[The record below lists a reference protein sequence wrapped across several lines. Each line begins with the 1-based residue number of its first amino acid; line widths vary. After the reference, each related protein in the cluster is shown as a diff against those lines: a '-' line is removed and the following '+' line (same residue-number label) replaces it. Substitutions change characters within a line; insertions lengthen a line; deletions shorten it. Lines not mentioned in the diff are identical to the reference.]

1 MKQKLLKLMCLLCI
15 SMMGVSAWGATETLS
30 IDFENA
36 VGNYTSWDISNFAMS
51 ASTITAHGGDAFGST
66 NGKTTGYAQT
76 KDKVVSPLSFTCYF
90 SKTSN
95 NTTAST
101 WYLEVSTDG
110 SNWTEVATQSA
121 ISMNKGTWI
130 EFSQDLSS
138 YSNVYVRLRYNGTTA
153 VRAVDDV
160 VLTYSTG
167 DANPKCAAPTF
178 SYESGTILAGTD
190 VEITTTTDGAT
201 IYYTTDGTDPSTSS
215 DEYTGAIT
223 VNADMTIKAIAVK
236 DGYDNSAIASVSYTV
251 TTPITFNKV
260 TNMNQLLAG
269 NEYIVVCEDCNTAM
283 GAQSGIIRTYG
294 NVTISNNSISVNPT
308 AVAIL
313 TLGGSADA
321 WTFLASD
328 NSLYLA
334 WTAGNN
340 LQTSDDETVA
350 SAQWIVTDDFTLK
363 NKSDDTRILQYN
375 STNPR
380 FACYTTSQKAAVLYV
395 KDGSAVAKNVA
406 NVAIS
411 ATALYVDGTATVTTD
426 GPAVT
431 LSTSDASV
439 VSVSGTTV
447 TAVGAGTATVTATWA
462 EDTEFQAGSKEF
474 TITVLRVD
482 GLSEANAF
490 TVAEARAAID
500 NDYDAEAT
508 YYVTGIIS
516 TVQSY
521 NATHNSVTY
530 WISDDGT
537 TTNQFEC
544 YDGLSFDGDAFTG
557 KDNLTVGDVVTVKG
571 NLYKY
576 NTTYELNSNNELVA
590 LKSALTVSA
599 SGYATYYNSGL
610 AYTIPTG
617 MTGYAVT
624 AADGVNLTTTEY
636 AAGTVV
642 PAGEALVLK
651 GDAGSYDLVFTTT
664 DATAN
669 ANNLLKGSDAAETPT
684 AEGRYYMLSYDATG
698 TNVGFYWGTDDG
710 SAFEN
715 GAHKAY
721 LLLPSTT
728 SVKGFRL
735 EFDATGITGITE
747 GTEKTESTEGAI
759 YNLAGQRVNSLQKGI
774 NIVNGKKVL
783 VK

>member
-1 MKQKLLKLMCLLCI
+1 MKQKLLKLMCLLYV
-15 SMMGVSAWGATETLS
+15 SVMGVSAWAADVTVTYTVNSKTSVTVSGTAPTGSAATFNNTGSNGNDQMIAGVTETLTLTGFDGLKIKGLNLSMKSNSKSGAGNMYMKIGATTVAS
-30 IDFENA
+30 IGTESSGIAFNNEAWNGSYTTSYVDKVISISETT
-36 VGNYTSWDISNFAMS
+36 VGTEESIVVFIKAS
-51 ASTITAHGGDAFGST
+51 ANSLYCRSFTITYESEGGDE
-66 NGKTTGYAQT
+66 
-76 KDKVVSPLSFTCYF
+76 P
-90 SKTSN
+90 
-95 NTTAST
+95 
-101 WYLEVSTDG
+101 
-110 SNWTEVATQSA
+110 
-121 ISMNKGTWI
+121 
-130 EFSQDLSS
+130 
-138 YSNVYVRLRYNGTTA
+138 
-153 VRAVDDV
+153 
-160 VLTYSTG
+160 
-167 DANPKCAAPTF
+167 
-178 SYESGTILAGTD
+178 
-190 VEITTTTDGAT
+190 EI
-201 IYYTTDGTDPSTSS
+201 PSTS
-215 DEYTGAIT
+215 T
-223 VNADMTIKAIAVK
+223 K
-236 DGYDNSAIASVSYTV
+236 
-251 TTPITFNKV
+251 FNKV
-260 TNMNQLLAG
+260 TNMKELVAG
-269 NEYIVVCEDCNTAM
+269 NEYIIVSGDAAM
-283 GAQSGIIRTYG
+283 GKISSTSTTYG
-294 NVTISNNSISVNPT
+294 LNVSVTNTSNSVT
-308 AVAIL
+308 VSSTDDVVVL

-321 WTFLASD
+321 WTFQSSD
-328 NSLYLA
+328 NSEYIA
-334 WTAGNN
+334 WSSGNS
-340 LQTSDDETVA
+340 LKTLDATTSDNA
-350 SAQWIVTDDFTLK
+350 KWIVTDDFTLK

-380 FACYTTSQKAAVLYV
+380 FACYTSEQTAAYLYV
-395 KDGSAVAKNVA
+395 KEGSSVGKNVA

-411 ATALYVDGTATVTTD
+411 ATALYVDETATVTTD

-508 YYVTGIIS
+508 YFVTGIIS
-516 TVQSY
+516 KVQSY
-521 NATHNSVTY
+521 NETSGSVTY
-530 WISDDGT
+530 WISDDGI

-544 YDGLSFDGDAFTG
+544 YCGFSFDGYKFTG
-557 KDNLTVGDVVTVKG
+557 NDNLTVGDVVTVKG

-576 NTTYELNSNNELVA
+576 NATYELNSNNELVA

-698 TNVGFYWGTDDG
+698 TNIGFYWGTDDG

-747 GTEKTESTEGAI
+747 GTEKTESTEGSI
-759 YNLAGQRVNSLQKGI
+759 YNLAGQRMNSLQKGI